1 MQAIELEEK
10 VADDHISHVSHV
22 SKRHNT
28 NSSNDQKPKKRRST
42 LFDRALMSISI
53 EQRRYR
59 VNLVKRNYEN
69 NFYLNNIDQSI
80 AFVIPYKYTCSV
92 WTYLLFGIPFIIS
105 KCSNKKCC
113 EIKTKD

>member
-69 NFYLNNIDQSI
+69 NF
-80 AFVIPYKYTCSV
+80 
-92 WTYLLFGIPFIIS
+92 
-105 KCSNKKCC
+105 
-113 EIKTKD
+113 

>member
-69 NFYLNNIDQSI
+69 NFYLHNIDQSI
-80 AFVIPYKYTCSV
+80 AFVI
-92 WTYLLFGIPFIIS
+92 LLSHYNFDL
-105 KCSNKKCC
+105 
-113 EIKTKD
+113 E